1 VSNLVTRYSQNVDA
15 DSYISPAASAG
26 SNDLPAPLPTS
37 GELPLAGSEE
47 VTDIVSHL
55 QLVSMSQIAQ
65 RLVGVDDLVFKTESI
80 RAIPHAPTIL
90 AHLGKPTTCI
100 WLPTRDE
107 AKELLDYYSM
117 TIGHIQHVIH
127 HPSLPSMIS
136 DVYEQIEGA
145 IPLKSGHVVLLL
157 SIIASVTH
165 MWLPNNETR
174 GEHTLFLSPT
184 QANAQT
190 PLWIRAA
197 QRVLH
202 AAQNAGT
209 AQLEMIQGIIILG
222 CVVCNVE
229 GLSLRY
235 RSLHSTG
242 LLLGRELGLHR
253 MDRDPNTS
261 PNFSIKAEM
270 GRRVWWYLAATDW

>member
-1 VSNLVTRYSQNVDA
+1 VSSSVTQHPQNIDA
-15 DSYISPAASAG
+15 GAYISPTVSASTDDP
-26 SNDLPAPLPTS
+26 SAPLFMS
-37 GELPLAGSEE
+37 GEMPPAFSGD

-55 QLVSMSQIAQ
+55 QLVSMSQVAQ
-65 RLVGVDDLVFKTESI
+65 RLVGVDDLVFKIESI
-80 RAIPHAPTIL
+80 RAIPQAPIIL

-107 AKELLDYYSM
+107 AKELLDCYSM
-117 TIGHIQHVIH
+117 TTGHIQHVIH
-127 HPSLPSMIS
+127 QPSLPSMMS
-136 DVYEQIEGA
+136 DVYRQIEGE
-145 IPLKSGHVVLLL
+145 IPLKSGHIVLLL
-157 SIIASVTH
+157 SIFASVTH

-174 GEHTLFLSPT
+174 GEHTLFLSSA

-190 PLWIRAA
+190 PVWIRAA

-202 AAQNAGT
+202 AAQNTGAV
-209 AQLEMIQGIIILG
+209 QLEMIQGIIILG

-242 LLLGRELGLHR
+242 LLLGRELGLHI
-253 MDRDPNTS
+253 MDRDSKTS
-261 PNFSIKAEM
+261 TDFTIKAEM
-270 GRRVWWYLAATDW
+270 GRRVWWHLAATDW